1 MKNRS
6 RYGLAAGLIAGAAMA
21 FTTLTVTPHACA
33 APVVLSGDKDVLV
46 FRDGRRIEGEII
58 EETDTTVRMKV
69 MVGSLAA
76 ETTYDKSGIL
86 LIEHGTGGAAS
97 ADESKNDRKVD
108 LTTKPKRE
116 RAADGA
122 ARVYVIELEGVFGRD
137 ISQTPIRDAMADAKK
152 EGADYVIVVM
162 DNDWS
167 QALRGGFSEEDL
179 GDEVS
184 AFDQLWRAEDMDPIF
199 TTEVAH
205 GWDSEPEI
213 IFWVKQA
220 MGGAA
225 FLPFN
230 CPDIYFHSDARMGGI
245 GNLSY
250 MFGSTGDEVVRQKQY
265 SLRLG
270 HAKGMANVGGY
281 DTRIIEAMTQY
292 EKAFCYKME
301 GGKAV
306 IYDRMPQSA
315 DEHLLADDGT
325 ESPDTE
331 RDLARGLGNDTL
343 TLDARVAR
351 DLGVSKGTVD
361 TLDDLLYEL
370 GIERNHVIV
379 SDKSERI
386 LTNWAD
392 ACDKAEKDMRRL
404 WREVGQIQVAGDYRE
419 RTAARGQQKRKIR
432 QIIRLIDQYGEAVN
446 PRAVGVPDK
455 GTLESI
461 LAQIQLDQ
469 LADRK

>member
-6 RYGLAAGLIAGAAMA
+6 TFGLAAGLLAGAALA
-21 FTTLTVTPHACA
+21 FTTLSFTSSADA
-33 APVVLSGDKDVLV
+33 APIVISGDNDVLI
-46 FRDGRRIEGEII
+46 FRDGRRIEGQII
-58 EETDTTVRMKV
+58 EETESTIRMKV
-69 MVGSLAA
+69 MVGTLAA

-86 LIEHGTGGAAS
+86 HVMRGTGEAAG
-97 ADESKNDRKVD
+97 DEAKPDDRKVD
-108 LTTKPKRE
+108 LTSKPKRE
-116 RAADGA
+116 QAADGA
-122 ARVYVIELEGVFGRD
+122 ARVYVMELTGEFGRD
-137 ISQTPIRDAMADAKK
+137 ISETPIRNAMADARKLNA
-152 EGADYVIVVM
+152 EYVIVVM

-167 QALRGGFSEEDL
+167 QALRGGFEENDL

-184 AFDQLWRAEDMDPIF
+184 EFDQLWRAEDMDPIF
-199 TTEVAH
+199 TSEIAH
-205 GWDSEPEI
+205 EWDHEPTI

-225 FLPFN
+225 FLPLN
-230 CPDIYFHSDARMGGI
+230 CPNIYFHSDARMGGI
-245 GNLSY
+245 GNLSTL
-250 MFGSTGDEVVRQKQY
+250 FGSTGDEVVRQKQY

-281 DTRIIEAMTQY
+281 DTRIIEAMCQY

-306 IYDRMPQSA
+306 IYERMPQSA

-325 ESPDTE
+325 ENPDTI

-370 GIERNHVIV
+370 GIERNHVVV
-379 SDKSERI
+379 SDKAERI
-386 LTNWAD
+386 MTGWAD

-404 WREVGQIQVAGDYRE
+404 WREVNQIQVAGDYRE

-455 GTLESI
+455 GTLEAI
-461 LAQIQLDQ
+461 IAQIELDQ